1 MRSLF
6 VFILL
11 LCSPVLFGQSA
22 RNYIKAAEQFILNG
36 YYEDAI
42 EQYNQAL
49 ELEPENGK
57 AYEERAKAYQQIKSD
72 EKAAN
77 DYKNAAVF
85 GVNPAENYYAAAQ
98 LLFSLEHTEQANE
111 TVARAIEQK
120 SKFHEAYI
128 LQCQIYLALENF
140 TDAQRAAVNAID
152 AKSTAYAHYL
162 KGICEFKL
170 GNLQQAEQ
178 DLEKA
183 IIKDKLLYVAYLE
196 LARVQVINNKS
207 RYALEN
213 CNYILSNDRNNLEAL
228 ILRSKVFH
236 SQKEYAKAINDISK
250 AITIDSTSS
259 DLFIQRGKYY
269 YDFAQFQ
276 NAIFDFS
283 TALDLDMLNIQALNY
298 RADAY
303 ERIGSKSKASS
314 DLSLLI
320 SLYDNSDSD
329 EISRIEKRIF
339 DLNREVDKPSIQ
351 LTNPVLNNDLEVLIP
366 DDTETVQITV
376 RVEDGSNLRF
386 FKINNDTLL
395 NNPQGSR
402 KKEFDI
408 LLHTNNLEFLTLS
421 ATDIYDNASTVSYS
435 IERIETHIPRIT
447 LFNPYVGDDELIILS
462 NDDRY
467 LYLEGRIED
476 ESLISSIRIDEVT
489 ASFAP
494 SDLNPRFT
502 ATLDIAKKT
511 RMKVTATDIYGNRI
525 EKEFLFKRDG
535 RVLAENSPMGK
546 TWVILIENSE
556 YKEFANLNSPEQDI
570 QLMQQAL
577 MRYKVNKVIVKRN
590 LTKREMERFFS
601 IDLRDLVRINQVNS
615 LFIWYA
621 GHGVNNNG
629 TGYWIPSD
637 ARLDVEFSY
646 FNVNALKASLYS
658 YTTLTHVLIVSDAC
672 DTGPGFCIAMRGP
685 IEGVACSNTQL
696 AVKKSAQVF
705 TSSGSGYAYDNSL
718 FTRAFANA
726 LLNNE
731 DDCSSVDD
739 IAKRVS
745 LIIQNSSSQKPE
757 FGRISGIED
766 EMGTFFFITR

>member
-1 MRSLF
+1 MRTF
-6 VFILL
+6 WFFILL
-11 LCSPVLFGQSA
+11 LCGSNLFGQSA
-22 RNYIKAAEQFILNG
+22 RNYMKAAEQFILNG

-49 ELEPENGK
+49 FLEPENGK
-57 AYEERAKAYQQIKSD
+57 IYEERAKAYQQLNSV
-72 EKAAN
+72 EKAA
-77 DYKNAAVF
+77 DDFKNAAVF
-85 GVNPAENYYAAAQ
+85 GENSTENYYAAAQ
-98 LLFSLEHTEQANE
+98 LLFSLNQLTMAGE
-111 TVARAIEQK
+111 TVAKAIEQK

-128 LQCQIYLALENF
+128 LQCQIYMAQKNYS
-140 TDAQRAAVNAID
+140 DAQKATVNAID
-152 AKSTAYAHYL
+152 AKSTAYAQYL
-162 KGICEFKL
+162 KGTCEFEL

-183 IIKDKLLYVAYLE
+183 IIKDKLLFTAYLE
-196 LARVQVINNKS
+196 LAKVQIANNKMK
-207 RYALEN
+207 YALEN
-213 CNYILSNDRNNLEAL
+213 CNYLLSNDPLNIDAL
-228 ILRSKVFH
+228 ILRSKVYY

-250 AITIDSTSS
+250 ALTIDSTNSE
-259 DLFIQRGKYY
+259 LFVQRGKYY
-269 YDFAQFQ
+269 YDFTQFQ

-283 TALDLDMLNIQALNY
+283 TALEFDMLNTQALKY

-314 DLSLLI
+314 DLSLLL
-320 SLYDNSDSD
+320 SLYDDSHVN
-329 EISRIEKRIF
+329 EKSEIEKKIY
-339 DLNREVDKPSIQ
+339 DLNRESDKPKIQ
-351 LTNPVLNNDLEVLIP
+351 LANPKLNNDLEVLIP
-366 DDTETVQITV
+366 DDAETVEITIKV
-376 RVEDGSNLRF
+376 DDASNLQF
-386 FKINNDTLL
+386 FKVNNDTLL
-395 NNPQGSR
+395 NSPQGSR

-408 LLHTNNLEFLTLS
+408 LMHTKNLEFLTLS
-421 ATDIYDNASTVSYS
+421 ATDIYNNSNTVSYA
-435 IERIETHIPRIT
+435 IERVETHAPKIT
-447 LFNPYVGDDELIILS
+447 LFNPYVGDDNIIVLN
-462 NDDRY
+462 NDDRF

-502 ATLDIAKKT
+502 ATLDITKKT
-511 RMKVTATDIYGNRI
+511 RLKVAATDIYGNKI

-535 RVLAENSPMGK
+535 RVLADDSPMGK

-556 YKEFANLNSPEQDI
+556 YKDFPNLHSPEQDI

-577 MRYKVNKVIVKRN
+577 TRYKVNKVIIKRN

-601 IDLRDLVRINQVNS
+601 IDLRDLIRINQVNS
-615 LFIWYA
+615 LFIWFA
-621 GHGVNNNG
+621 GHGVNTNG

-637 ARLDVEFSY
+637 ARMDVEFSY

-658 YTTLTHVLIVSDAC
+658 YTNLTHILIVSDAC
-672 DTGPGFCIAMRGP
+672 ETGPAFCMATRGP
-685 IEGVACSNTQL
+685 IQGVSCSQTDM
-696 AVKKSAQVF
+696 ARKKSAQVL
-705 TSSGSGYAYDNSL
+705 TSSGPGYAYDNSL
-718 FTRAFANA
+718 FTRAFTNA

-745 LIIQNSSSQKPE
+745 LIMQSSSTQNPE